1 MGLDAAPLLARQAA
15 AEKSDGGAVDW
26 NAVLSR
32 GQKQRLSLA
41 RMFFHKPRF
50 VVLDEITSALDGRT
64 ERELYE
70 KCAEVRPP
78 FSFCHLTVSC
88 LYLGCCG
95 RLLVAEPCR
104 GGGNV
109 CSWASR

>member
-78 FSFCHLTVSC
+78 FSSCHLTVSS
-88 LYLGCCG
+88 LHLGWEVACG
-95 RLLVAEPCR
+95 
-104 GGGNV
+104 
-109 CSWASR
+109 